1 MPSFPALHGDRKM
14 DGDQLGHW
22 LVLSVIAC
30 YLFGPPEDVDVCTEA
45 FFL

>member
-1 MPSFPALHGDRKM
+1 M